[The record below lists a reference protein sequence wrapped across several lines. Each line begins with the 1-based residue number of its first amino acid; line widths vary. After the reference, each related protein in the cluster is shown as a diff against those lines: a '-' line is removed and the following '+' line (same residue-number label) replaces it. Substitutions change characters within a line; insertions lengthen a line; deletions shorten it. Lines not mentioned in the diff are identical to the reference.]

1 MNSVTRLGNL
11 LEFGQLFKAFGK
23 KSNKLLN
30 IPCSM
35 IDECYD
41 SDVTF
46 LRKTENLAKYTNS
59 YQFAYFKTILLFNL
73 TSVTRL
79 GNLLEFGQLFKA
91 FGNSKFAQISHIL
104 RQFLKRCQNPSF
116 YSENIFGH
124 FYTHLAIFIWSH

>member
-1 MNSVTRLGNL
+1 MVCLALVKNAQSPLGLFISLSLQKTLRGLSVTRLGNL

-46 LRKTENLAKYTNS
+46 LRKTE
-59 YQFAYFKTILLFNL
+59 IFN
-73 TSVTRL
+73 
-79 GNLLEFGQLFKA
+79 
-91 FGNSKFAQISHIL
+91 
-104 RQFLKRCQNPSF
+104 
-116 YSENIFGH
+116 
-124 FYTHLAIFIWSH
+124 